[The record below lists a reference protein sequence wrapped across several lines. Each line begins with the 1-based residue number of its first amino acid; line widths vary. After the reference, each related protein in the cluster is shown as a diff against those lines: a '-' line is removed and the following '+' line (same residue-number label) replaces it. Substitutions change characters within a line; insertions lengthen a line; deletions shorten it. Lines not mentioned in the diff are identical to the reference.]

1 MSANLSDALSLFLDS
16 LRLSEA
22 VDASRVATRVR
33 IKPGVSISASLADAD
48 GLPVGWARLLWP
60 DAVAKGEKSA
70 AKAQRR
76 NLPTSSRILEDGPW
90 LQWGDIVSDPDLMV
104 HIGRAQAS
112 GIVEPRTWR
121 VLRHNPLRRLVAR
134 SGGMVVRIQATEDAH
149 VRGLDAFL
157 SAVVPVPERLDEG
170 SDPNV
175 SVLADAGGFDLSQ
188 SAGTAGQVHAWHEEA
203 GELFARLHAAVP
215 SAHLAQSMGAPTAST
230 RHTLAVHARIISELN
245 AVLGARIEAPA
256 DTAPEPEEAPLV
268 PIHADATP
276 DQVLVSADGTVLL
289 TDFDRARMGA
299 ASLDVASYMV
309 SADPE
314 CAEAF
319 ARGYERAGGR
329 LPAGTELSAARIH
342 ARALKLAD
350 PLREARP
357 DWAQHIDHTLT
368 LIEEESAC
376 L

>member
-1 MSANLSDALSLFLDS
+1 MSVNLSDALSLFLDS
-16 LRLSEA
+16 SRLSEA

-76 NLPTSSRILEDGPW
+76 NLPTSSRILEDGLW

-112 GIVEPRTWR
+112 GIVEPRTWQ

-134 SGGMVVRIQATEDAH
+134 SGGVVVRIQATEDAH

-188 SAGTAGQVHAWHEEA
+188 SASTAGQVHAWHEEA

-215 SAHLAQSMGAPTAST
+215 TSPSAWELPRPRPVTPSLCTPAS
-230 RHTLAVHARIISELN
+230 S
-245 AVLGARIEAPA
+245 PSS
-256 DTAPEPEEAPLV
+256 
-268 PIHADATP
+268 TP
-276 DQVLVSADGTVLL
+276 S
-289 TDFDRARMGA
+289 
-299 ASLDVASYMV
+299 
-309 SADPE
+309 
-314 CAEAF
+314 
-319 ARGYERAGGR
+319 
-329 LPAGTELSAARIH
+329 
-342 ARALKLAD
+342 
-350 PLREARP
+350 
-357 DWAQHIDHTLT
+357 
-368 LIEEESAC
+368 
-376 L
+376 

>member
-1 MSANLSDALSLFLDS
+1 MSVNLSDALTLFLDS
-16 LRLSEA
+16 TRLSEA
-22 VDASRVATRVR
+22 VGAPRVATRVR

-48 GLPVGWARLLWP
+48 GHPVGWARLLWP
-60 DAVAKGEKSA
+60 DAVAKGKKSA
-70 AKAQRR
+70 TKAQRR
-76 NLPTSSRILEDGPW
+76 GLPTSSRTLDGGLW
-90 LQWGDIVSDPDLMV
+90 LQWGDIDSDPDLMF
-104 HIGRAQAS
+104 HIVRAQAS
-112 GIVEPRTWR
+112 GVVEPRTWQ

-134 SGGMVVRIQATEDAH
+134 SGGAVVRIQAVEDAH

-157 SAVVPVPERLDEG
+157 SEVVPVPERLDDG
-170 SDPNV
+170 SDPHV
-175 SVLADAGGFDLSQ
+175 SLLADAGGFDLSQ
-188 SAGTAGQVHAWHEEA
+188 SPCTAGQVRFWHEDA
-203 GELFARLHAAVP
+203 GGIFARLHAAVP
-215 SAHLAQSMGAPTAST
+215 STDLAQRLGAPTAST
-230 RHTLAVHARIISELN
+230 RHTLAMHARIIGSLN
-245 AVLGARIEAPA
+245 AVLGARIEALA
-256 DTAPEPEEAPLV
+256 ATAPEPADAPLV

-309 SADPE
+309 GTDLE

-329 LPAGTELSAARIH
+329 LPEGAGLSAARIH

-357 DWAQHIDHTLT
+357 DWAQRIDQSLT

>member
-1 MSANLSDALSLFLDS
+1 M
-16 LRLSEA
+16 
-22 VDASRVATRVR
+22 
-33 IKPGVSISASLADAD
+33 
-48 GLPVGWARLLWP
+48 
-60 DAVAKGEKSA
+60 
-70 AKAQRR
+70 
-76 NLPTSSRILEDGPW
+76 
-90 LQWGDIVSDPDLMV
+90 
-104 HIGRAQAS
+104 
-112 GIVEPRTWR
+112 
-121 VLRHNPLRRLVAR
+121 
-134 SGGMVVRIQATEDAH
+134 
-149 VRGLDAFL
+149 
-157 SAVVPVPERLDEG
+157 
-170 SDPNV
+170 
-175 SVLADAGGFDLSQ
+175 
-188 SAGTAGQVHAWHEEA
+188 
-203 GELFARLHAAVP
+203 
-215 SAHLAQSMGAPTAST
+215 
-230 RHTLAVHARIISELN
+230 HARIISELN
-245 AVLGARIEAPA
+245 AVLGARIEALA

-329 LPAGTELSAARIH
+329 LTAGTELSAARIH

>member
-33 IKPGVSISASLADAD
+33 IKPGVSISASLAEAD

-60 DAVAKGEKSA
+60 DAVVKGEKSA

-76 NLPTSSRILEDGPW
+76 NLPTSSRTLEDGLW

-112 GIVEPRTWR
+112 GIVEPRTWQ

-134 SGGMVVRIQATEDAH
+134 SGGMVVRIRATEDAH

-188 SAGTAGQVHAWHEEA
+188 SASTAGQVHAWHEEA

-245 AVLGARIEAPA
+245 AVLGARIEALA